1 MVAGSDFISDANTI
15 LFTWTHATDIIS
27 FIAFNNTFFL
37 FLCLILLNSSRKGL
51 LKVIFSS
58 LSFLTCFT
66 AYSLTLEKS
75 TVFWIVQSSGARVR
89 ICIFFL
95 LEQSANFSFTES
107 TKKTLCT
114 LFLDVTLI
122 CQKASGPDCTPVVFL
137 KNCEPELS

>member
-37 FLCLILLNSSRKGL
+37 FLCLILLNSSWKGL

-75 TVFWIVQSSGARVR
+75 TVFWIVQSSGVRVR

-95 LEQSANFSFTES
+95 LEQSVNFSFTES

-114 LFLDVTLI
+114 FFLDVTLI
-122 CQKASGPDCTPVVFL
+122 CQKASGLDCTPVVFL